1 MTILYLG
8 PNAFQVKLF
17 LAFTVRNYISQFF
30 IQFFDLFCRWSLTLS
45 VKPLYK
51 YMREEGEEEKIA
63 WEGNLYIY
71 RSIGDVLVKTTTT
84 TTKAIVPVQVRNI
97 CYVALYCRTS

>member
-63 WEGNLYIY
+63 WEGNLYISQTVTVSVMYLSKQQQQQQKLLY
-71 RSIGDVLVKTTTT
+71 RYKYEISVTLH
-84 TTKAIVPVQVRNI
+84 
-97 CYVALYCRTS
+97 